1 MTPMEQIQAKCKHVV
16 ERAKELYGMD
26 LSQVRVSFDMRGRAA
41 GKAGGR
47 GYRMPGSAYYV
58 KFNRDMLT
66 REAFDHVHN
75 DTVPH
80 EYAHIVCFMDP
91 SKGKNHDHGW
101 ARVCQQLGGTGARTH
116 REEVVHGKGATY
128 EYTTD
133 RGHKVRLG
141 DKHHRKVQAGST
153 LRFRAGKGTVSQA
166 SAYSIVGYQGRTLE
180 QPIVKQ
186 VAPVVQVPVVTK
198 VVPVQNLLP
207 TPAPVVRAAVAG
219 ESKAATSRRI
229 MLSGY
234 RAGQSYE
241 NIIQAMIAANGYD
254 RQLAR
259 ATFKANA
266 PKVGIPLS
274 FGG

>member
-1 MTPMEQIQAKCKHVV
+1 MTPMEQIRAKCEHVV
-16 ERAKELYGMD
+16 ARVKELYGMD
-26 LSQVRVSFDMRGRAA
+26 LSKVAVSFDLRGRAA

-47 GYRMPGSAYYV
+47 GYSMPASAYYV

-91 SKGKNHDHGW
+91 TKGKNHDYGW
-101 ARVCQQLGGTGARTH
+101 ARVCQQLGGTGARAH

-153 LRFRAGKGTVSQA
+153 LRFRRGMGTVTQA
-166 SAYSIVGYQGRTLE
+166 CAYSIVGYQGRTLE

-186 VAPVVQVPVVTK
+186 VATAPVVPTVTKQVPVRT
-198 VVPVQNLLP
+198 LLP

-229 MLSGY
+229 MLAGY
-234 RAGQSYE
+234 GAKQSYE
-241 NIIQAMIAANGYD
+241 SIIQAMIAANGYD